1 MIDINKSNRTR
12 HDVYLLFKR
21 KEDITAFLANE
32 NTPEYGRFRAEDYI
46 DFNTGYIEHN
56 NTSHVN
62 LKKLTIITG
71 ATFDFKDNDYVYD
84 VKYRITW
91 RIAPGGVGVA
101 DDGQMKEFSL
111 RPRKDSIL
119 TLIR

>member
-1 MIDINKSNRTR
+1 MIDIPKDNKDK

-32 NTPEYGRFRAEDYI
+32 NTPEYGRFRAKDYI
-46 DFNTGYIEHN
+46 DAETGFIEHN
-56 NTSHVN
+56 NSSHIN
-62 LKKLTIITG
+62 TNNLTIVTS
-71 ATFDFKDNDYVYD
+71 AMLEFKNDDYVYD
-84 VKYRITW
+84 VKYRLTW
-91 RIAPGGVGVA
+91 RIKKVITA